1 MKRILRWDENR
12 HKIIM
17 TLCKSL
23 HEQEITHYHCLLYYD
38 YFQSANPLGQV
49 FFVTFVFV
57 VFFGLMSMFVTI
69 ICEAF
74 AVIKEDAQEA
84 TNDYEVCMVY
94 YSHGIYYS
102 IVFMSFHHSCKILI
116 YCDKCGQLCTVRK
129 ILIEDWICLV
139 QIYFYC
145 FMFTFLGTPFLIG

>member
-1 MKRILRWDENR
+1 MA
-12 HKIIM
+12 
-17 TLCKSL
+17 LCKSL
-23 HEQEITHYHCLLYYD
+23 HEEEITYYHCLLYYE

-94 YSHGIYYS
+94 YGHGIYYS
-102 IVFMSFHHSCKILI
+102 IAAMGKVRPFCPSGLEANILRPSCGLLSEKFCHHHCLEYSCHLLKSSPCIHSD
-116 YCDKCGQLCTVRK
+116 YMK
-129 ILIEDWICLV
+129 
-139 QIYFYC
+139 
-145 FMFTFLGTPFLIG
+145 

>member
-1 MKRILRWDENR
+1 MRNKKLIKLKPIKRILRWDENR

-17 TLCKSL
+17 ALCKRL
-23 HEQEITHYHCLLYYD
+23 HEWEITYYHCLLYYEC
-38 YFQSANPLGQV
+38 FQSANPLGQV

-94 YSHGIYYS
+94 DSHGILLYS
-102 IVFMSFHHSCKILI
+102 LYEFSPRL
-116 YCDKCGQLCTVRK
+116 
-129 ILIEDWICLV
+129 
-139 QIYFYC
+139 
-145 FMFTFLGTPFLIG
+145 